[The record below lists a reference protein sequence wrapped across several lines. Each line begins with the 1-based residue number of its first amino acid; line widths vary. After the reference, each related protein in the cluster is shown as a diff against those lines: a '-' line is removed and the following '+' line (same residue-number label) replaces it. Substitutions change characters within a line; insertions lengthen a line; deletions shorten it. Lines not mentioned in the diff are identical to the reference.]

1 MGKYYTKFKKLACP
15 YYPDDNDNMD
25 TGYIVESI
33 GEKRVAEYLRI
44 SMLEVEELDLI
55 EYLYF
60 KRETFIYNCSQTDEG
75 REYLR
80 NAKRL
85 EQTTPDRKKLR
96 EKLKK
101 RAD

>member
-1 MGKYYTKFKKLACP
+1 
-15 YYPDDNDNMD
+15 MD

-44 SMLEVEELDLI
+44 SMLEVDELDLVS
-55 EYLYF
+55 YLFYL
-60 KRETFIYNCSQTDEG
+60 REAVIYNNSQTEEG

-85 EQTTPDRKKLR
+85 EQTSPDRKKLR
-96 EKLKK
+96 EKFKNQ
-101 RAD
+101 AT

>member
-1 MGKYYTKFKKLACP
+1 
-15 YYPDDNDNMD
+15 MD

-44 SMLEVEELDLI
+44 SMLEVEDLDLI
-55 EYLYF
+55 EYLFF
-60 KRETFIYNCSQTDEG
+60 KREAFIYNCSQTEKG

-80 NAKRL
+80 NANRL
-85 EQTTPDRKKLR
+85 EKTSPDRQKIR

-101 RAD
+101 RAN

>member
-1 MGKYYTKFKKLACP
+1 
-15 YYPDDNDNMD
+15 MD

-44 SMLEVEELDLI
+44 SMLEVEELELV
-55 EYLYF
+55 EYLFYL
-60 KRETFIYNCSQTDEG
+60 REAVIYNNSQTEEG

-85 EQTTPDRKKLR
+85 EQTSPDRKKLR
-96 EKLKK
+96 EKFKNQ
-101 RAD
+101 AT

>member
-1 MGKYYTKFKKLACP
+1 
-15 YYPDDNDNMD
+15 MD

-44 SMLEVEELDLI
+44 SILEVDELDLI
-55 EYLYF
+55 EYLFF
-60 KRETFIYNCSQTDEG
+60 KREAFIYNCSQTEEG

-85 EQTTPDRKKLR
+85 EQTSPDRKKLR
-96 EKLKK
+96 EKFKK
-101 RAD
+101 Q

>member
-1 MGKYYTKFKKLACP
+1 
-15 YYPDDNDNMD
+15 MD

-55 EYLYF
+55 EYLFYL
-60 KRETFIYNCSQTDEG
+60 REAVIYNNSQTEEG

-80 NAKRL
+80 NASRL
-85 EQTTPDRKKLR
+85 EQTSPDRKRLR
-96 EKLKK
+96 EKFKNQ
-101 RAD
+101 AT

>member
-1 MGKYYTKFKKLACP
+1 
-15 YYPDDNDNMD
+15 MD

-33 GEKRVAEYLRI
+33 GEKTVAEYLK
-44 SMLEVEELDLI
+44 MPLLEVDELGLV
-55 EYLYF
+55 EYLF
-60 KRETFIYNCSQTDEG
+60 FLREAFIYNCSQTDEG

-85 EQTTPDRKKLR
+85 EETTPDRIKLR

-101 RAD
+101 RAN